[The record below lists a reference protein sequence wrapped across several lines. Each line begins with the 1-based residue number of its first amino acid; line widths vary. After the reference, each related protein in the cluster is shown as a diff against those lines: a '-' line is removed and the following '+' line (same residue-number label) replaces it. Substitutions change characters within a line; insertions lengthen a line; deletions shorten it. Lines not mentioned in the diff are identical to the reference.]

1 MKPIDIESPKVKDD
15 SATTKTDVA
24 TTKKLESSPPSIKRL
39 FQTVKA
45 EQPMLCVGV
54 LLLFA
59 AESSTQVIPLIV
71 AKAYDSIISPTLDS
85 DTKMEDVNYYMTVS
99 VLIFIAGSLAGFVRY
114 SIFAIVAERMV
125 ARMRI
130 ELYSSILDQE
140 IAFFDENKSGEL
152 ISRLGSDTTLLQVVM
167 SQSLPEAVVNI
178 VKAIVSICLI
188 FVISP
193 AAGSHE
199 PIPPRSRG
207 EYRQGDREHLFD
219 IRDITGIGGSE
230 RGHHFLHLSVCH
242 AAREE
247 TGEIEQ
253 SVSGCAGG
261 GTDPFHGGAG
271 GHADRAE
278 LHRGIER
285 ENPVWDFI
293 GDPDAYPYWY
303 PSKKRGYNP
312 KKPST
317 YSVGFWKSI
326 IGSGFFSIIFGGGF
340 GFLYVCL
347 WFGFYLVNNG
357 DMTLGE
363 LTAFQS
369 YVFNIGLG
377 LGAASTNVTK
387 ILEGLGASGRIFY
400 LLDRI
405 PTISNVT
412 EPPLKRGEVVAEC
425 DHAHHPVSQA
435 KRDLLAKEKRVVL
448 RPDTVEGRIQF
459 NGVQFEYPSR
469 PDVSVLCDYNLS
481 ITAGTTTALVGSSG
495 SGKSTVVA
503 LLQRFYDISK
513 GTITLDDRNI
523 CDLDVQW
530 LRQQIGYV
538 QQEPSLFG
546 LSVRENLLYGVPN
559 PEDMTTEKMEQ
570 ACKDANCHDF
580 IVSWPEGYDTL
591 VGERGVKLSGGQKQ
605 RISIAR
611 ALITDCRL
619 LLLDEATS
627 ALDAESEHLVQE
639 AIDRAVVGR
648 TTIIVAHRL
657 STIQRADQI
666 VVMSNHRIVDVG
678 THEELLERCKKYQ
691 ALIARQQSNLS
702 HSGSH

>member
-193 AAGSHE
+193 ELAGVSVATIFCICLFAM
-199 PIPPRSRG
+199 PLGKKLAKLSKVYQDALG
-207 EYRQGDREHLFD
+207 EAQTHSTEALGAMRTVQSFTAE
-219 IRDITGIGGSE
+219 SKE
-230 RGHHFLHLSVCH
+230 RTRF
-242 AAREE
+242 
-247 TGEIEQ
+247 
-253 SVSGCAGG
+253 
-261 GTDPFHGGAG
+261 GTY
-271 GHADRAE
+271 
-278 LHRGIER
+278 
-285 ENPVWDFI
+285 I

-312 KKPST
+312 KQPST

-412 EPPLKRGEVVAEC
+412 KPPLKRGEVVAEC

-559 PEDMTTEKMEQ
+559 PEEMTTEKMEQ

-666 VVMSNHRIVDVG
+666 VV
-678 THEELLERCKKYQ
+678 
-691 ALIARQQSNLS
+691 
-702 HSGSH
+702 